1 MDINKAFPSQWLT
14 AGDIGDATPIVTI
27 SHVEFKEV
35 GQTKDI
41 KPVLFFEG
49 KQKGMVCNKTNAKTI
64 AQISGSQDTDDWA
77 GTRVQM
83 YVAMVSFQ
91 GEEVEALRV
100 RLPKTVA
107 AKPKPAPAEVAD
119 EDAIPF

>member
-14 AGDIGDATPIVTI
+14 AGDIGEAAPIVTI

-35 GQTKDI
+35 GQAKEV

-64 AQISGSQDTDDWA
+64 AQIAGDSDTDNWA
-77 GTRVQM
+77 GTRVQL
-83 YVAMVSFQ
+83 YVAVVSFQ

-100 RLPKTVA
+100 RVPKTA
-107 AKPKPAPAEVAD
+107 PKPKPEPAADLTAD
-119 EDAIPF
+119 EIPF